1 MNLNELVSLRNK
13 LRQALDISIIK
24 SEIET
29 NCMRLQTISNGIDAN
44 FFDLITQA
52 ANNHKQHFQYFLNDI
67 DNIQS
72 IIDITQN
79 KINELSAKFFAEN
92 YELELKYYDVES
104 IRSKRIMQHDAQF
117 EEILT
122 QRINLHSN
130 WQYPALEIG
139 CRDGQWT
146 RALVASDPLYIADY
160 FTEFLTSAVIQF
172 PQLYQSRV
180 RKYLIKEFVDI
191 PNLPINQFSLIFSYN
206 FFNYLSFDSIKQL
219 LTQAQKYLRPGGK
232 IIFTYNNADLPA
244 GASYAE
250 SFWMSYVPKS
260 LLIPLAESL
269 GFETAFSFD
278 MEPAFSMIEL
288 KKSGD
293 LKSIKLSQ
301 TMGEIKRKNN

>member
-1 MNLNELVSLRNK
+1 MTLSELVSLRNK

-29 NCMRLQTISNGIDAN
+29 NCVRLENISNGINAN
-44 FFDLITQA
+44 FFDLITDA
-52 ANNHKQHFQYFLNDI
+52 ANNHKQHFQHFLNDI
-67 DNIQS
+67 ENIQS

-92 YELELKYYDVES
+92 YELELQYYNVES
-104 IRSKRIMQHDAQF
+104 IRSKRVMQYNVDF

-122 QRINLHSN
+122 KRINLHSN

-139 CRDGQWT
+139 CRDGNWT
-146 RALVASDPLYIADY
+146 KALVASDPLYIADY
-160 FTEFLTSAVIQF
+160 FSEFLASAVLQF
-172 PQLYQSRV
+172 PKLYQSRV

-191 PNLPINQFSLIFSYN
+191 PNLPYNQFGLIFSYN

-219 LTQAQKYLRPGGK
+219 LIQSQKYLRPGGK

-244 GASYAE
+244 GASYSE

-260 LLIPLAESL
+260 LLVPLAESL
-269 GFETAFSFD
+269 GFKTVYSFD
-278 MEPAFSMIEL
+278 MDPAFSMIEL
-288 KKSGD
+288 QKTGD

-301 TMGEIKRKNN
+301 AMGEVKIKNN